1 MGRFHYS
8 PIDYKDYMNKYFNS
22 LQTGELLIDFEGAD
36 IYVSEEGYNV
46 PIPSNKKLK
55 DDIIKYLENSIEGI
69 NYRTREIPRFIKQ
82 IEELRR
88 KIEERQDSMN
98 RQYDDINMGIDDNIK
113 DLTYISK
120 VTENNVQ
127 QLGDLKLSIDKNDLK
142 FIDKRLL
149 ELVNE
154 FNLINS
160 DSRNKIYVQ
169 DAQNKSKQLTAI
181 WNEINALMDDA
192 NKKLSKMGSFS
203 GTMMIKRSVTTRR
216 MAYDAYY
223 SKRLFNFTT
232 NGGHGDIG
240 FPWSYNYAS
249 NLSTYLDF
257 TKRAKRGFIKWFYGQ
272 KYLDSLTRLRFPA
285 YNGSGFWYKGF
296 ATKKD
301 VRNGSIHGMRNPSWD
316 LFETVPL
323 KGQLNQTDRNN
334 FNLPYIRSATNY
346 TMFDAGNWSGEKKPN
361 SYNHTSVIVDSKRPT
376 YRIGGSQTF
385 QRNFNHIGK
394 RYNVDTKLIK
404 RIVAKDDG
412 TQRTPRYKFN
422 NKDMNSCVSP
432 GAPTFPVIV
441 RDIPFISH
449 TGFQN
454 REGMVIRMGV
464 SKYVSQTEIRL
475 VRMKFNNSKGWVKS

>member
-36 IYVSEEGYNV
+36 IYVSEEGYNI

-88 KIEERQDSMN
+88 KIEEQQDLMN

-301 VRNGSIHGMRNPSWD
+301 VRNGSIHGKRNPSWD

-361 SYNHTSVIVDSKRPT
+361 TYNHTSVIVDSRAPT

-385 QRNFNHIGK
+385 QRNFKHIGK
-394 RYNVDTKLIK
+394 KYDVDTKLIN

-422 NKDMNSCVSP
+422 NKDMNSCVSA

-475 VRMKFNNSKGWVKS
+475 VRMKFNNSKGWVKA

>member
-36 IYVSEEGYNV
+36 IYVSEEGYNI

-69 NYRTREIPRFIKQ
+69 NYRTKEIPRFIKQ

-88 KIEERQDSMN
+88 KIEQQQDLMN
-98 RQYDDINMGIDDNIK
+98 RQYDDINMSIDDNIK

-169 DAQNKSKQLTAI
+169 DARNKATQLTAI
-181 WNEINALMDDA
+181 WNEINSLMDDA
-192 NKKLSKMGSFS
+192 NKKLSKMGTFS

-223 SKRLFNFTT
+223 SRRLFNFTT

-249 NLSTYLDF
+249 TLSQYLDF
-257 TKRAKRGFIKWFYGQ
+257 SKRAKKGFVKWFYGQ

-301 VRNGSIHGMRNPSWD
+301 ARTGSIYGQRNPSWD
-316 LFETVPL
+316 LFETIPL
-323 KGQLNQTDRNN
+323 KGQLNQTDKNN

-346 TMFDAGNWSGEKKPN
+346 TMFDGGTWSGEKKPN
-361 SYNHTSVIVDSKRPT
+361 SYNHTSIIVDAKTPT
-376 YRIGGSQTF
+376 YKIGGTQTF
-385 QRNFNHIGK
+385 QRNFKHIGK
-394 RYNVDTKLIK
+394 KYEVDTKLIS
-404 RIVAKDDG
+404 RIVSKDDG
-412 TQRTPRYKFN
+412 NQRTPRYKYN
-422 NKDMNSCVSP
+422 NKNMNSCVSG

-475 VRMKFNNSKGWVKS
+475 VRMKFNNSKGWVKA